1 MTDQWQ
7 FRLGT

>member
-7 FRLGT
+7 IYPY